1 MTAWRRKEFDMADEF
16 DIVDIVVDAVE
27 TAGTGFVLYKDNSA
41 TGETKNHITVRM
53 LVLNNLD
60 VVSKASVNI
69 NLFVKKKKNG
79 MCDWQTMKTAKRKV
93 VAALKNI
100 SPPFGMYWKS
110 RIVWSEPLG
119 EAKGGFDCMNI
130 RLEVITEK

>member
-1 MTAWRRKEFDMADEF
+1 MQGKGNDMADEF
-16 DIVDIVVDAVE
+16 DIVDIVFDAVDM
-27 TAGTGFVLYKDNSA
+27 AGTGFVLYKDSSA
-41 TGETKNHITVRM
+41 TGEPGNHITVRM

-60 VVSKASVNI
+60 AVSKAPVNV

-79 MCDWQTMKTAKRKV
+79 MPDRQTMKTAKRKV

-100 SPPFGMYWKS
+100 TRPSGMYWKS

-119 EAKGGFDCMNI
+119 EAKEGFDCTNI